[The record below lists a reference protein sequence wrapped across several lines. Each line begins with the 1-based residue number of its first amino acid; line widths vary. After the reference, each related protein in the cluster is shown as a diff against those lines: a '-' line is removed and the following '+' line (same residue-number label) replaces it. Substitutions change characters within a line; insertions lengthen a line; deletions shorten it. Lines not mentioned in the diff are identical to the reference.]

1 MIGALSIY
9 SENKIRPKNMKGSMM
24 NSLKLALCGTVA
36 VFAFISPSAN
46 AEGWRYIS
54 RYDGFHPEYEF
65 QLSKVQELG
74 LRNYSQYEQ
83 REPCQNYKILPDGF
97 YRDGCVLY
105 YRYQVTD
112 NVSIQKTVLASYVIE
127 FAFDS
132 AAIESESEPVL
143 TKIANEI
150 NRYQPDDVV
159 ISGYTDSH
167 GTTDYN
173 LKLSQ
178 ERANA
183 ISIILTARGVPNR
196 IIGSH
201 AFGETNQAVE
211 TDDGV
216 ALRANRR
223 VIVEFLK

>member
-1 MIGALSIY
+1 M
-9 SENKIRPKNMKGSMM
+9 
-24 NSLKLALCGTVA
+24 
-36 VFAFISPSAN
+36 
-46 AEGWRYIS
+46 S
-54 RYDGFHPEYEF
+54 RYDGFHPQYES
-65 QLSKVQELG
+65 QLTKVQTLG

-97 YRDGCVLY
+97 YREGCDLY
-105 YRYQVTD
+105 YRYPVAEK
-112 NVSIQKTVLASYVIE
+112 VSIQRIVLASYVVE

-132 AAIESESEPVL
+132 AAIEAQSEPVL
-143 TKIANEI
+143 AKIANEI
-150 NRYQPDDVV
+150 NKFQPHDVV
-159 ISGYTDSH
+159 VSGYTDSH

-173 LKLSQ
+173 VKLSQ

-183 ISIILTARGVPNR
+183 VSTILTARGVPNR
-196 IIGSH
+196 IIESN
-201 AFGETNQAVE
+201 AFGETNQAVH